1 MGVVGPPLA
10 LEMHLCIE
18 SAATGGGTA
27 TRCDHQPTI
36 ETMFFFFPD
45 GTRQA
50 ARKSARGQ
58 HRYALAQRFV
68 MGEHSLW
75 TCRSQHVTL
84 TAAVNALAKAEHV
97 LTDSGYRISE
107 LMVLEAAATSELP
120 SRNVRLFAAA

>member
-1 MGVVGPPLA
+1 
-10 LEMHLCIE
+10 
-18 SAATGGGTA
+18 
-27 TRCDHQPTI
+27 
-36 ETMFFFFPD
+36 MFFFFPD

-84 TAAVNALAKAEHV
+84 TAACKALTKAEHV
-97 LTDSGYRISE
+97 LTDSGYRITE
-107 LMVLEAAATSELP
+107 LMVVEASAANPVSWEDALLKLYGQAAT
-120 SRNVRLFAAA
+120 A

>member
-1 MGVVGPPLA
+1 
-10 LEMHLCIE
+10 
-18 SAATGGGTA
+18 
-27 TRCDHQPTI
+27 
-36 ETMFFFFPD
+36 MFFFFPD

-50 ARKSARGQ
+50 ARKSTRGQ

-68 MGEHSLW
+68 MGKHCLW

-84 TAAVNALAKAEHV
+84 TAAVNALTKAEHV

>member
-1 MGVVGPPLA
+1 MAA
-10 LEMHLCIE
+10 LCNHPDPAQLVC
-18 SAATGGGTA
+18 GT
-27 TRCDHQPTI
+27 QPTI

-58 HRYALAQRFV
+58 HRYALAQRFE

-75 TCRSQHVTL
+75 TCRSQHVSLAAACKAL
-84 TAAVNALAKAEHV
+84 TKAEHV

-107 LMVLEAAATSELP
+107 LMVIEASAVDLYASALVKHVAAPVT
-120 SRNVRLFAAA
+120 A

>member
-1 MGVVGPPLA
+1 
-10 LEMHLCIE
+10 
-18 SAATGGGTA
+18 
-27 TRCDHQPTI
+27 
-36 ETMFFFFPD
+36 MFFFFPD

-68 MGEHSLW
+68 MPGGHSLW

-97 LTDSGYRISE
+97 LTDSGYRITE
-107 LMVLEAAATSELP
+107 LMVVEAAATNPASWEDAL
-120 SRNVRLFAAA
+120 LKLYGQAATA

>member
-1 MGVVGPPLA
+1 MN
-10 LEMHLCIE
+10 
-18 SAATGGGTA
+18 
-27 TRCDHQPTI
+27 
-36 ETMFFFFPD
+36 FFFFPD

-84 TAAVNALAKAEHV
+84 TAACQALAKAEHV
-97 LTDSGYRISE
+97 LTDSGYRITE
-107 LMVLEAAATSELP
+107 LMVVEASEQSSHSCLRWHTAANAQAIAT
-120 SRNVRLFAAA
+120 A

>member
-1 MGVVGPPLA
+1 
-10 LEMHLCIE
+10 
-18 SAATGGGTA
+18 
-27 TRCDHQPTI
+27 
-36 ETMFFFFPD
+36 MFFFFPD

-50 ARKSARGQ
+50 ARKSTRGQ

-68 MGEHSLW
+68 MGKHCLW

>member
-1 MGVVGPPLA
+1 
-10 LEMHLCIE
+10 
-18 SAATGGGTA
+18 
-27 TRCDHQPTI
+27 
-36 ETMFFFFPD
+36 MFFFFPD

-50 ARKSARGQ
+50 ARKSARGV

-84 TAAVNALAKAEHV
+84 TAACKALTKAEHV

-107 LMVLEAAATSELP
+107 LMVVEAAATSELP
-120 SRNVRLFAAA
+120 SENVRLFAAA